1 MEDIGTISNINSPG
15 ALELHHPTPAEH
27 YYCPFSAFTQV
38 RLGMEVSASMTA
50 ALI

>member
-1 MEDIGTISNINSPG
+1 MEDICTISYINSAG
-15 ALELHHPTPAEH
+15 AMELHHPTPGEH

-38 RLGMEVSASMTA
+38 RLGMKVSASMTA